1 VLVVEDETIVRYPL
15 AEHLREAGWIVVET
29 HDAAEAMQV
38 ITSGATVDIAFV
50 DFKLPGGLTG
60 YMFAQWLAGVRPTV
74 PVLLTSGLASR
85 APGFVEGGMRKYIA
99 KPYVLAEVSRVL
111 LEMFARQ
118 ASVSPTSTLPRVAL
132 E

>member
-1 VLVVEDETIVRYPL
+1 MVEDETIVRYPL

-38 ITSGATVDIAFV
+38 ITSGASVDIAFV

-74 PVLLTSGLASR
+74 PVLLTSGLTSR
-85 APGFVEGGMRKYIA
+85 APGFVEGGLRKYIA

-111 LEMFARQ
+111 LEMFAPQ